1 MEPIALSTNKYL
13 LLVEDGMYF
22 GFKNGKHMQKYFENL
37 ELGKDDQKIDVIKYD
52 DIISVKDSQE
62 YNSFVVE
69 HTQGGERKTTEF
81 VLHENEPNE
90 KALWL
95 VQGLVQHLG
104 LTALSTEVESPK
116 TSYIAGGIISALLV
130 CYSIWG
136 YSIAMSMVGRRVH
149 SLIYA
154 LLQPAVYLGPTGTA
168 ILGII
173 LTALCIWFFIIRRSR
188 KQYVSTTYGKG
199 SKETV

>member
-1 MEPIALSTNKYL
+1 MEPIALSKNKYL
-13 LLVEDGMYF
+13 LLVEDGMYY
-22 GFKNGKHMQKYFENL
+22 GFKNGKHMQKYFEEL
-37 ELGKDDQKIDVIKYD
+37 ESGKEDKKIEVIKYD
-52 DIISVKDSQE
+52 DIITIKDSQE
-62 YNSFVVE
+62 YNAFTIIHS
-69 HTQGGERKTTEF
+69 QGGENKTTEF
-81 VLHENEPNE
+81 VLHENEPDE

-95 VQGLVQHLG
+95 VQGLVQHLE
-104 LTALSTEVESPK
+104 LTTLSTEVESPK
-116 TSYIAGGIISALLV
+116 TSYIGGGIISALLV

-136 YSIAMSMVGRRVH
+136 YSIAMSMVGRRVP
-149 SLIYA
+149 STIYA

-168 ILGII
+168 ILGVI

>member
-1 MEPIALSTNKYL
+1 MCKVCRGRALQHHL
-13 LLVEDGMYF
+13 
-22 GFKNGKHMQKYFENL
+22 
-37 ELGKDDQKIDVIKYD
+37 KDESILTSQFTPYIFYNTLRFDCIRHGSPLICTVIH
-52 DIISVKDSQE
+52 S
-62 YNSFVVE
+62 
-69 HTQGGERKTTEF
+69 QGGENKTTEF
-81 VLHENEPNE
+81 VLHENEPDE

-95 VQGLVQHLG
+95 VQGLVQHLE
-104 LTALSTEVESPK
+104 LTTLSTEVESPK

-136 YSIAMSMVGRRVH
+136 YSIAMSMVGRRVP
-149 SLIYA
+149 SIIYA

-168 ILGII
+168 ILGVI